1 MFGLFKPKPPLSPW
15 EKAWTENR
23 MGWMA
28 GHFGMNSLLD
38 APTLVSDYAGIPD
51 VSNKDEANE
60 LLTFI
65 KQWMKLDFG
74 AHLQVFSD
82 APTLEASGTDTS
94 EDSLRIEVHEKH
106 FHDRS
111 ALIAIIARQ
120 LAQQALAGTVI
131 QNEGWAV
138 DLYPAF
144 CGLGIFAANA
154 TLRSTGKSD
163 GLSWWTTQQNG
174 YLPSRIFGY
183 ALALRHTVRGDAS
196 AEWSSVLR
204 QDAVV
209 AFQEGVTYLEKT
221 KDTVFNRDLLT
232 KPREGV
238 SEEALL
244 DELRTG
250 SPSLKI
256 AAMWAFNKRTVAEEQ
271 VDNPKL
277 VDLIMDCLRHKEP
290 EVRAVAASTLPRYDL
305 SATAAQEIGDAL
317 KDRNDKVRISAASA
331 MAAFTGVDDELMVT
345 ELTDALKDDVRLVV
359 FNAAQSLTAYGKAA
373 APASKMLLQR
383 LRRSLNECRENDS
396 RTILW
401 AINAIVSDP
410 VKTLE
415 EFFGEQDMEYL
426 AFSKELLEEL
436 NQPAA

>member
-15 EKAWTENR
+15 EKAWAENR

-28 GHFGMNSLLD
+28 GHFGMNCLLD
-38 APTLVSDYAGIPD
+38 APTLISDYAGIPN
-51 VSNKDEANE
+51 VSNKEEATE

-65 KQWMKLDFG
+65 KQWMKLDFN

-82 APTLEASGTDTS
+82 TPTLEANVADAA
-94 EDSLRIEVHEKH
+94 EDSLRIEIHEKH
-106 FHDRS
+106 FDDRDV
-111 ALIAIIARQ
+111 LIAIIARQ
-120 LAQQALAGTVI
+120 LAQRALVGTVI
-131 QNEGWAV
+131 QNEGWAI
-138 DLYPAF
+138 DLHPAF

-154 TLRSTGKSD
+154 TLRATGRSD
-163 GLSWWTTQQNG
+163 GLSWWTTQQSG

-196 AEWSSVLR
+196 AEWSSVMR
-204 QDAVV
+204 QDALV

-238 SEEALL
+238 SDEALL

-256 AAMWAFNKRTVAEEQ
+256 AAMWAFNTRTTAEPVE
-271 VDNPKL
+271 NPKL
-277 VDLIMDCLRHKEP
+277 VDLIKDCLRHKEP
-290 EVRAVAASTLPRYDL
+290 EVRAVAASSLPRYDL
-305 SATAAQEIGDAL
+305 TASAATDIADAL
-317 KDRNDKVRISAASA
+317 KDRSDKVRISAAAA
-331 MAAFTGVDDELMVT
+331 MEAYPGVDDEFLVT
-345 ELTDALKDDVRLVV
+345 ELTDSLKDDVRLVV

-373 APASKMLLQR
+373 EPASKMLLQR
-383 LRRSLNECRENDS
+383 LRRSLNECRDDDC

-410 VKTLE
+410 VATLE
-415 EFFGEQDMEYL
+415 EFFGEQDAEYL
-426 AFSKELLEEL
+426 VFSKELLEEV
-436 NQPAA
+436 NQTV

>member
-1 MFGLFKPKPPLSPW
+1 MFGLFKSKPPLSPW

-28 GHFGMNSLLD
+28 SHFGMNSLLD

-51 VSNKDEANE
+51 VSNKEEATE

-65 KQWMKLDFG
+65 KQWMKFDFD

-82 APTLEASGTDTS
+82 TPTLESNANVS
-94 EDSLRIEVHEKH
+94 EESLRIEVHEKH
-106 FHDRS
+106 FQDRD
-111 ALIAIIARQ
+111 ALIAIVARQ
-120 LAQQALAGTVI
+120 LAQQAVVGTVI
-131 QNEGWAV
+131 QNEGWAI

-163 GLSWWTTQQNG
+163 GLSWWTTQQQG

-183 ALALRHTVRGDAS
+183 ALALRHTVRGDANT
-196 AEWSSVLR
+196 EWSSVLR
-204 QDAVV
+204 QDALV
-209 AFQEGVTYLEKT
+209 AFEEGVTYLEKT

-232 KPREGV
+232 KPREGI
-238 SEEALL
+238 SQEALL
-244 DELRTG
+244 EELRTG
-250 SPSLKI
+250 SPSLRI
-256 AAMWAFNKRTVAEEQ
+256 AAMWAFNKRAVSGETI
-271 VDNPKL
+271 DNPKL
-277 VDLIMDCLRHKEP
+277 VDLVMDCLRHKEP

-317 KDRNDKVRISAASA
+317 RDRNDKVRISAAEA
-331 MAAFTGVDDELMVT
+331 MGAFVGVEDEIRVT

-359 FNAAQSLTAYGKAA
+359 FNAAKSLTAYGEAA
-373 APASKMLLQR
+373 EPASKMLLQR
-383 LRRSLNECRENDS
+383 LRRSLNECRDDDS

-401 AINAIVSDP
+401 AINAISSNP
-410 VKTLE
+410 TAKLE
-415 EFFGEQDMEYL
+415 EFFGEQDGEYL
-426 AFSKELLEEL
+426 AFSKELLEEV
-436 NQPAA
+436 NQPA